1 MICLYSWSSRTQP
14 SINKTINCGWCVI
27 GGGAGGEH
35 QHQHGLHAQSDVGAV
50 QVRNQDHKHS
60 VLDKSCIV
68 ADLNLDECICGNIII
83 VKVQNLL
90 SPPPESPDWLSTLL
104 WSQVTVSTGS
114 LLFEGSAP
122 HVRKRRISLTP
133 FRFSD
138 WADYSANNHWDSRIS
153 ESHFSDK

>member
-14 SINKTINCGWCVI
+14 SINKTVNCGWCVI

-122 HVRKRRISLTP
+122 PPDPLSELLPRPTLTHQLMTTRKG
-133 FRFSD
+133 F
-138 WADYSANNHWDSRIS
+138 NNFKSQW
-153 ESHFSDK
+153 